1 VGYAF
6 PVGHSTEGVTML
18 SITPYAAP
26 STWDGPFFSQPI
38 KVSGAQTLLFIS
50 GQVDWDEGN
59 PGHPGDFKA
68 QAHEVFRAL
77 KAQVEAGGGTMA
89 NLVKVNM
96 YLTDLKNLAD
106 LRAIREEYLGKKMPA
121 ATMVVVQSL
130 YSPDALI
137 EVEGMAVL

>member
-1 VGYAF
+1 MV
-6 PVGHSTEGVTML
+6 

-26 STWDGPFFSQPI
+26 TTWDAPFFAQAT
-38 KVSGAQTLLFIS
+38 KVSGGKTMLFIS

-89 NLVKVNM
+89 NLVKINM
-96 YLTDLKNLAD
+96 YLTDLQNLAD

-121 ATMVVVQSL
+121 ATMVVVHSL

-137 EVEGMAVL
+137 EVEGIAVF